1 MKRKTLK
8 NNVVTKVVA
17 GLLAVVVFLGSGA
30 VTQAEEEERYTAQPG
45 SVCMNSETNAWSK
58 SFFIPTQVYQAGGEF
73 YVADAYHQ
81 QVLHSS
87 SVASNPESW
96 SIMANGLYRPHATA
110 SDGVIY
116 VVVDTD
122 NNRVVT
128 YMKTENYQMLES
140 IPDVGI
146 RPHYIVYDKAT
157 ASFYVW
163 SSMTGTMY
171 VYRRDQK
178 TNQLKLS
185 KAVRIKELD
194 GCYTRSFTIEGGTI
208 YFPCVAKSAIFAVNK
223 KSFKV
228 RAVYPVET
236 ALSEMVQ
243 VLHIQNYYY
252 LVTSNDSTREKEPK
266 FVRATSLAGF
276 GNGSY
281 EDVKSMFGGMDGNPY
296 YITQGEDGHFYCP
309 VIEGFG
315 EDYICQFDIQNDT
328 ICNVLQYFY

>member
-17 GLLAVVVFLGSGA
+17 GLLAVVVFWGSGA
-30 VTQAEEEERYTAQPG
+30 VTQAEEEEQYTAQPG

-87 SVASNPESW
+87 VASNPESW

-128 YMKTENYQMLES
+128 YMKTENGYQMLES

-146 RPHYIVYDKAT
+146 RPHYIVYDKVT

-208 YFPCVAKSAIFAVNK
+208 FFPCVAKSAIFAVNK

-309 VIEGFG
+309 VIEGSG

>member
-128 YMKTENYQMLES
+128 YMKTENGYQMLES

-163 SSMTGTMY
+163 SSMTGTM
-171 VYRRDQK
+171 YRRDQK

>member
-17 GLLAVVVFLGSGA
+17 GLLAVVVFWGSGA
-30 VTQAEEEERYTAQPG
+30 VTQAEEEEQYTAQPG

-128 YMKTENYQMLES
+128 YMKTENGYQMLES

-146 RPHYIVYDKAT
+146 RPHYIVYDKVT

-208 YFPCVAKSAIFAVNK
+208 FFPVLP
-223 KSFKV
+223 
-228 RAVYPVET
+228 R
-236 ALSEMVQ
+236 VQ
-243 VLHIQNYYY
+243 Y
-252 LVTSNDSTREKEPK
+252 L
-266 FVRATSLAGF
+266 
-276 GNGSY
+276 
-281 EDVKSMFGGMDGNPY
+281 
-296 YITQGEDGHFYCP
+296 Q
-309 VIEGFG
+309 
-315 EDYICQFDIQNDT
+315 
-328 ICNVLQYFY
+328 